1 MWDNIGGS
9 EGERGERTRLRWG
22 GGESEG
28 GVGGDRGGGREGGR
42 DLCGGDG

>member
-9 EGERGERTRLRWG
+9 EWERGERTRLRWG

-28 GVGGDRGGGREGGR
+28 GVGGDGRGRGRG